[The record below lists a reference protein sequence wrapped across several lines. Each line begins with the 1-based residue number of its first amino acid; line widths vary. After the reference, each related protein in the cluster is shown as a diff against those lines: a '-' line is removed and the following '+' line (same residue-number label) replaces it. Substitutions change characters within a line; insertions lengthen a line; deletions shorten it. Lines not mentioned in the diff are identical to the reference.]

1 MNQQKQYNFPDTIRA
16 LRGKSKRVK
25 GMLVTYKGKT
35 PVVDETAF
43 VAENAT
49 LIGDV
54 TVGPDA
60 SVWFGAVVRGD
71 NGPIVIGRGS
81 NVQDNATLH
90 TEPGFGLT
98 VGENVTIGHNA
109 VVHCGQVRDGALIGM
124 GAVVLNE
131 AVVGEYAT
139 VGAGAVVKQNDELPP
154 YSLAVGIPA
163 KVIKTGVTAQKET
176 NVKNA
181 AGYVARKNAYM
192 AGK

>member
-1 MNQQKQYNFPDTIRA
+1 MI
-16 LRGKSKRVK
+16 L
-25 GMLVTYKGKT
+25 TYKGKT
-35 PVVDETAF
+35 PVIDETAF

-60 SVWFGAVVRGD
+60 SVWFGAVIRGD
-71 NGPIVIGRGS
+71 NGPITIGRGS

-90 TEPGFGLT
+90 TEPGFALT
-98 VGENVTIGHNA
+98 VGEDVTIGHNA
-109 VVHCGQVRDGALIGM
+109 VVHCGEVRTGALIGM

-139 VGAGAVVKQNDELPP
+139 VGAGAVVKQNDVVPP
-154 YSLAVGIPA
+154 MSLAVGIPA
-163 KVIKTGVTAQKET
+163 KVIKTDVAAQKET
-176 NVKNA
+176 NTANA
-181 AGYVARKNAYM
+181 RGYVARKNAYL

>member
-1 MNQQKQYNFPDTIRA
+1 MI
-16 LRGKSKRVK
+16 
-25 GMLVTYKGKT
+25 VTYKGKT
-35 PVVDETAF
+35 PIIDDTAF
-43 VAENAT
+43 VADNAT

-90 TEPGFGLT
+90 TEPGCSLT
-98 VGENVTIGHNA
+98 IGEDVTVGHNA
-109 VVHCGQVRDGALIGM
+109 VVHCGEVHDGALVGM
-124 GAVVLNE
+124 GAVVLND

-139 VGAGAVVKQNDELPP
+139 VGAGAVVKQNDIIPP

-163 KVIKTGVTAQKET
+163 KVIKTDVTAQKDT
-176 NVKNA
+176 NIKNA
-181 AGYVARKNAYM
+181 VGYVARKNAYM